1 MISLGHEQRSA
12 AQRMI
17 DAGIDA
23 DEARL
28 ESELLLR
35 HVLGIDR
42 AAFLRLKEREMPPD
56 ARQRF
61 LPLLERR
68 LAREPLAYII
78 GKRAFFGMM
87 FEVDRNVLIPRPET
101 EGLVERALA
110 LASGGWMGGSPL
122 IADVGTG
129 SGCIAV
135 TLAAKLPGAR
145 LLACDVSAAALG
157 VARRNAERYN
167 VATHIRFIAG
177 DLLTLVTNQI
187 DAIISNPPYIP
198 SAEIDTLPP
207 EIARYEPLW
216 ALDGGAD
223 GLAVIR
229 QLLKQAP
236 RRLKPGGAVLLEIG
250 DGQGDAVRQLALA
263 AFPDARVEVERDLA
277 GLERYVTIR
286 RMAAP

>member
-157 VARRNAERYN
+157 VAQRNAERYN